1 LAQDEVLGLKPR
13 SPREPRPDSKQQLN
27 QKRDHRPL
35 LYHTPTSASSRIG
48 FSGGTAIRDKP
59 GRLEGANGATVFLDE
74 IADLSAPLQAKFL
87 RFVQERSFERV
98 GGEKTIHVDAR
109 IVAASNRDLAAE
121 VTARHFREDLFYRL
135 NVISLRVPPL
145 RERAEDLLPLVD
157 VLLSGASVRNR
168 RARLSFSPE
177 AQAVISNYPWPG
189 NVREVRNAVERA
201 VVLSQ
206 SDLIGPECLPDSLFQ
221 PRSQASAA
229 ALPSSLEDLERE
241 QIMRVLV
248 ESPTLQ
254 DAAVTLG
261 INATTLRRKRKRYHL
276 D

>member
-189 NVREVRNAVERA
+189 NVRELRNAVERA

-221 PRSQASAA
+221 PRSKPRPPLSLPAS
-229 ALPSSLEDLERE
+229 R
-241 QIMRVLV
+241 I
-248 ESPTLQ
+248 
-254 DAAVTLG
+254 
-261 INATTLRRKRKRYHL
+261 
-276 D
+276 

>member
-1 LAQDEVLGLKPR
+1 MLKVVEKQDA
-13 SPREPRPDSKQQLN
+13 REASEE
-27 QKRDHRPL
+27 L
-35 LYHTPTSASSRIG
+35 LP
-48 FSGGTAIRDKP
+48 
-59 GRLEGANGATVFLDE
+59 LDE
-74 IADLSAPLQAKFL
+74 IAREGARRMLIEALKAEADDYVERHRGERDEQGRAQAKFL

-189 NVREVRNAVERA
+189 NVRELRNAVERA

>member
-1 LAQDEVLGLKPR
+1 
-13 SPREPRPDSKQQLN
+13 
-27 QKRDHRPL
+27 
-35 LYHTPTSASSRIG
+35 
-48 FSGGTAIRDKP
+48 
-59 GRLEGANGATVFLDE
+59 
-74 IADLSAPLQAKFL
+74 
-87 RFVQERSFERV
+87 
-98 GGEKTIHVDAR
+98 
-109 IVAASNRDLAAE
+109 
-121 VTARHFREDLFYRL
+121 
-135 NVISLRVPPL
+135 VISLRVPPL

-189 NVREVRNAVERA
+189 NVRELRNAVERA

-229 ALPSSLEDLERE
+229 ALPSSLEYLERE